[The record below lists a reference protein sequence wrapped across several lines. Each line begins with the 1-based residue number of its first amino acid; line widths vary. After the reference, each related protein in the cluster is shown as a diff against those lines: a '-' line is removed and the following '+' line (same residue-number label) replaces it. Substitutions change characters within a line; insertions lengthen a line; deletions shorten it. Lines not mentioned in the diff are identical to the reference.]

1 MTAKEC
7 IIEQHGMFTPEEI
20 AENIGVTVYY
30 VNKVIKAH
38 TANLRPSLTLQNYVA
53 AHHQGITRKCDL
65 ARYFG
70 VTRDA
75 IYKFEHK
82 PEIKSILEKYKNI
95 VGIDPIKRLE
105 HEMSEI
111 LSVLIECEPK
121 SKTASTIK
129 QLLKAIHDKKNTINH
144 YGESSANC

>member
-1 MTAKEC
+1 MTDKER
-7 IIEQHGMFTPEEI
+7 IIGLYGIFPPEEI
-20 AENIGVTVYY
+20 AKIIGGDIYY
-30 VNKVIKAH
+30 VNRVIKAH
-38 TANLRPSLTLQNYVA
+38 TANLRPTLTLQNYVA
-53 AHHQGITRKCDL
+53 AQHQGITRKCDL

-105 HEMSEI
+105 KEMSEI
-111 LSVLIECEPK
+111 LSVLIECDPK

-129 QLLKAIHDKKNTINH
+129 QLLKVI
-144 YGESSANC
+144 SAKRDN

>member
-1 MTAKEC
+1 MTAKER
-7 IIEQHGMFTPEEI
+7 IIEQYGVFTPEEI
-20 AENIGVTVYY
+20 AENIGVSVYY
-30 VNKVIKAH
+30 VNRVIKAH

-53 AHHQGITRKCDL
+53 VHRKGITKKNDL
-65 ARYFG
+65 AAYFG

-82 PEIKSILEKYKNI
+82 PQIKSMLERYKNI

-111 LSVLIECEPK
+111 LSVLIECEPN
-121 SKTASTIK
+121 SKTTSTIK
-129 QLLKAIHDKKNTINH
+129 QLLKAIRNKKHN
-144 YGESSANC
+144 

>member
-1 MTAKEC
+1 MTAKER
-7 IIEQHGMFTPEEI
+7 IIEQYSVFTPEEI
-20 AENIGVTVYY
+20 AENIGVSVYY
-30 VNKVIKAH
+30 VNRVIKTH
-38 TANLRPSLTLQNYVA
+38 TANLRPPLTLQNYVA
-53 AHHQGITRKCDL
+53 AHHQGITHKCDL

-105 HEMSEI
+105 KEMGEI
-111 LSVLIECEPK
+111 LSVLIECEPN

-129 QLLKAIHDKKNTINH
+129 QLLKVISVKRDN
-144 YGESSANC
+144 

>member
-1 MTAKEC
+1 MTAKER
-7 IIEQHGMFTPEEI
+7 IIEQYGVFTPEEI
-20 AENIGVTVYY
+20 AENIGASVYY
-30 VNKVIKAH
+30 VKRVIRAA

-53 AHHQGITRKCDL
+53 VHRKGITKKNDL
-65 ARYFG
+65 AAYFG

-82 PEIKSILEKYKNI
+82 PQIKSMLERYKNI

-111 LSVLIECEPK
+111 LSVLIECEPN
-121 SKTASTIK
+121 SKTTSTIK
-129 QLLKAIHDKKNTINH
+129 QLLKAIRNKKHN
-144 YGESSANC
+144 

>member
-1 MTAKEC
+1 MTVKES
-7 IIEQHGMFTPEEI
+7 IIEQHGIFTPEEI
-20 AENIGVTVYY
+20 AENIGVSVYY
-30 VNKVIKAH
+30 VNRVIKAH
-38 TANLRPSLTLQNYVA
+38 TANLRPSLTLQNYVT

-65 ARYFG
+65 AQYFG

-105 HEMSEI
+105 KEMNEI
-111 LSVLIECEPK
+111 LSVLIKCEPN

-129 QLLKAIHDKKNTINH
+129 KLLSVIYDKKDN
-144 YGESSANC
+144 

>member
-1 MTAKEC
+1 MTNKER

-82 PEIKSILEKYKNI
+82 PQIKSILEKYKNI
-95 VGIDPIKRLE
+95 VGVDPIKRLE
-105 HEMSEI
+105 NEMSEI
-111 LSVLIECEPK
+111 LSVLIECEPNN
-121 SKTASTIK
+121 KTRSTIK
-129 QLLKAIHDKKNTINH
+129 QLLKAIRDKKHN
-144 YGESSANC
+144 

>member
-1 MTAKEC
+1 MTAKER
-7 IIEQHGMFTPEEI
+7 IIEQYGVFTPEEI
-20 AENIGVTVYY
+20 AENIGVSVYY
-30 VNKVIKAH
+30 VNRVIKAH
-38 TANLRPSLTLQNYVA
+38 TANLRPPLTLQNYVA
-53 AHHQGITRKCDL
+53 AHSQGITKKNDL

-82 PEIKSILEKYKNI
+82 PQIKSILERYKNI

-111 LSVLIECEPK
+111 LSVLIECEPN
-121 SKTASTIK
+121 SKTTSTIK
-129 QLLKAIHDKKNTINH
+129 QLLKAIRDKKHN
-144 YGESSANC
+144 

>member
-1 MTAKEC
+1 MTVKES
-7 IIEQHGMFTPEEI
+7 IIEQHGIFTPEEI
-20 AENIGVTVYY
+20 AENIGVSVYY
-30 VNKVIKAH
+30 VNRVIKAH
-38 TANLRPSLTLQNYVA
+38 TANLRPSLTLQNYVT

-65 ARYFG
+65 AQYFG

-105 HEMSEI
+105 KEMNEI
-111 LSVLIECEPK
+111 LSVLIKCDPK

-129 QLLKAIHDKKNTINH
+129 KLLSVIYDKKDN
-144 YGESSANC
+144 

>member
-1 MTAKEC
+1 MTVKES
-7 IIEQHGMFTPEEI
+7 IIEQHGIFTPKEI
-20 AENIGVTVYY
+20 AENIGVSVYY
-30 VNKVIKAH
+30 VNRVIKAH
-38 TANLRPSLTLQNYVA
+38 TANLRPSLTLQNYVT

-65 ARYFG
+65 AQYFG

-105 HEMSEI
+105 KEMNEI
-111 LSVLIECEPK
+111 LSVLIKCDPK

-129 QLLKAIHDKKNTINH
+129 QLLKVI
-144 YGESSANC
+144 SAKRDN

>member
-1 MTAKEC
+1 MTAKER
-7 IIEQHGMFTPEEI
+7 IIEQYDTFTPKEI
-20 AENIGVTVYY
+20 AENIGVSVYY
-30 VNKVIKAH
+30 VNRVIKAH
-38 TANLRPSLTLQNYVA
+38 TAILRPPLTLQNYVA

-82 PEIKSILEKYKNI
+82 PKIKSILEKYKNI
-95 VGIDPIKRLE
+95 VEVDPIKRLE
-105 HEMSEI
+105 REMSEI
-111 LSVLIECEPK
+111 LSVLIECEPN

-129 QLLKAIHDKKNTINH
+129 RLLNVIYAKKDN
-144 YGESSANC
+144 

>member
-1 MTAKEC
+1 MTAKER
-7 IIEQHGMFTPEEI
+7 IIEQYGVFTPEEI
-20 AENIGVTVYY
+20 AENIGVSVYY
-30 VNKVIKAH
+30 VNRVIKAH
-38 TANLRPSLTLQNYVA
+38 TANLRPHLTLQNYVA

-95 VGIDPIKRLE
+95 VGVDPIKRLE
-105 HEMSEI
+105 REMSEI
-111 LSVLIECEPK
+111 LSVLIECEPN
-121 SKTASTIK
+121 SKTTSTIK
-129 QLLKAIHDKKNTINH
+129 RLLKALLDKKHI
-144 YGESSANC
+144 

>member
-1 MTAKEC
+1 MTAKER
-7 IIEQHGMFTPEEI
+7 IIEQYGVFTPEEI
-20 AENIGVTVYY
+20 AENIGVSVYY
-30 VNKVIKAH
+30 VNRVIKAH
-38 TANLRPSLTLQNYVA
+38 TANLRPPLTLQNYVA

-105 HEMSEI
+105 KEMDEI
-111 LSVLIECEPK
+111 LSVLIEREPN

-129 QLLKAIHDKKNTINH
+129 QLLKVISVKRDN
-144 YGESSANC
+144 

>member
-1 MTAKEC
+1 MTAKER
-7 IIEQHGMFTPEEI
+7 IIEQYGVFTPEEI
-20 AENIGVTVYY
+20 AENIGVSVYY
-30 VNKVIKAH
+30 VNRVIKAH

-53 AHHQGITRKCDL
+53 VHRKGITKKNDL
-65 ARYFG
+65 AAYFG

-82 PEIKSILEKYKNI
+82 PQIKAMLERYKNI

-111 LSVLIECEPK
+111 LSVLIECEPN
-121 SKTASTIK
+121 SKTTSTIK
-129 QLLKAIHDKKNTINH
+129 QLLKAIRNKKHN
-144 YGESSANC
+144 

>member
-1 MTAKEC
+1 MTDKER
-7 IIEQHGMFTPEEI
+7 IIEQYGVFTPEEI
-20 AENIGVTVYY
+20 AENIGVNVYY
-30 VNKVIKAH
+30 VNRVIKVH
-38 TANLRPSLTLQNYVA
+38 TANLRPPLTLQNYVA

-82 PEIKSILEKYKNI
+82 PEIKSILEKYKN
-95 VGIDPIKRLE
+95 VVSVDPIKRLE
-105 HEMSEI
+105 REMSEI
-111 LSVLIECEPK
+111 LSVLIECEPN

-129 QLLKAIHDKKNTINH
+129 KLLRVIYDKKDN
-144 YGESSANC
+144 

>member
-1 MTAKEC
+1 MTVKES
-7 IIEQHGMFTPEEI
+7 IIEQHGIFTPEEI
-20 AENIGVTVYY
+20 AENIGVSVYY
-30 VNKVIKAH
+30 VNRVVKAH

-53 AHHQGITRKCDL
+53 AHRQGITKKNDL
-65 ARYFG
+65 AAYFG

-105 HEMSEI
+105 KEMDEI
-111 LSVLIECEPK
+111 LSVLIECDPN
-121 SKTASTIK
+121 SKTALTIK
-129 QLLKAIHDKKNTINH
+129 QLLKVI
-144 YGESSANC
+144 SAKRDN

>member
-1 MTAKEC
+1 MTAKER
-7 IIEQHGMFTPEEI
+7 IIAQYGVFTPEEI
-20 AENIGVTVYY
+20 AENIGVSVYY
-30 VNKVIKAH
+30 VNRVIKAH
-38 TANLRPSLTLQNYVA
+38 TANLRPPLTLQNYVA

-82 PEIKSILEKYKNI
+82 PGIKSVLEKYKHI

-105 HEMSEI
+105 KEMNEI
-111 LSVLIECEPK
+111 LSVLIECAPN

-129 QLLKAIHDKKNTINH
+129 QLLKVI
-144 YGESSANC
+144 SAKRDN

>member
-1 MTAKEC
+1 MTAKER
-7 IIEQHGMFTPEEI
+7 IIEQYGVFTPVEI
-20 AENIGVTVYY
+20 AENIGVSVYY
-30 VNKVIKAH
+30 VNRVIKAH
-38 TANLRPSLTLQNYVA
+38 TANLRPPLTLQNYVT

-65 ARYFG
+65 AQYFG

-105 HEMSEI
+105 KEMNEI
-111 LSVLIECEPK
+111 LSVLIECDPK

-129 QLLKAIHDKKNTINH
+129 QLLKVISAKRDNNNSGK
-144 YGESSANC
+144 SSANY

>member
-1 MTAKEC
+1 MTVKESV
-7 IIEQHGMFTPEEI
+7 IEQHGIFTPEEI
-20 AENIGVTVYY
+20 AENIGVSVYY
-30 VNKVIKAH
+30 VNRVIKAH
-38 TANLRPSLTLQNYVA
+38 TANLRPSLTLQNYVT

-65 ARYFG
+65 AQYFG

-105 HEMSEI
+105 KEMNEI
-111 LSVLIECEPK
+111 LSVLIECDPK

-129 QLLKAIHDKKNTINH
+129 QLLKVI
-144 YGESSANC
+144 SAKRDN

>member
-1 MTAKEC
+1 MTAKER
-7 IIEQHGMFTPEEI
+7 IIEQYGTFTPEEI
-20 AENIGVTVYY
+20 AENIGVSVYY
-30 VNKVIKAH
+30 VNRVIKAH
-38 TANLRPSLTLQNYVA
+38 TAILRPPLTFQNYVA

-95 VGIDPIKRLE
+95 VGVDPIKRLE
-105 HEMSEI
+105 NEMSRI
-111 LSVLIECEPK
+111 LSVLIECEPN
-121 SKTASTIK
+121 SKTTSTIK
-129 QLLKAIHDKKNTINH
+129 QLLKVIRDKKHN
-144 YGESSANC
+144 

>member
-1 MTAKEC
+1 MTAKER
-7 IIEQHGMFTPEEI
+7 IIEQYGVFTPKEI
-20 AENIGVTVYY
+20 AENIGVSVYY
-30 VNKVIKAH
+30 VNRVIKAH
-38 TANLRPSLTLQNYVA
+38 TANLRPPLTLQNYVA

-95 VGIDPIKRLE
+95 VGVDPIKRLE
-105 HEMSEI
+105 NEMSRI
-111 LSVLIECEPK
+111 LSVLIECEPN
-121 SKTASTIK
+121 SKTTSTIK
-129 QLLKAIHDKKNTINH
+129 QLLKVIRDKKHN
-144 YGESSANC
+144 

>member
-1 MTAKEC
+1 MTVKES
-7 IIEQHGMFTPEEI
+7 IIEQHGIFTPEEI
-20 AENIGVTVYY
+20 AENIGVSVYY
-30 VNKVIKAH
+30 VNRVIKAH

-53 AHHQGITRKCDL
+53 AHRQGITKKNDL
-65 ARYFG
+65 AAYFG

-105 HEMSEI
+105 KEMDEI
-111 LSVLIECEPK
+111 LSVLIECDPN
-121 SKTASTIK
+121 SKTALTIK
-129 QLLKAIHDKKNTINH
+129 QLLKVI
-144 YGESSANC
+144 SAKRDN